1 MAGPFHDDIGRD
13 AHGEGV
19 ADEGTAAGVGAN
31 DGIFGLGF
39 LDSFAVLVVD
49 LSDGGV

>member
-19 ADEGTAAGVGAN
+19 ADGKDHRES
-31 DGIFGLGF
+31 DGIALMAFSMYFRGF
-39 LDSFAVLVVD
+39 SLI
-49 LSDGGV
+49 